1 VLLLDTHVWLWSVE
15 GDARRVGRR
24 ARQAVSRAEAQEAIR
39 VSPASLF
46 ELTALHTL
54 GRVRLTRPPEQW
66 IREALGAAGVRV
78 AELSAAVAMDAGTIP
93 RTALADP
100 LDRLLV
106 ATAGSSAPHFSP
118 AIRESSSTQRPG
130 ATCERKTPAC
140 RPAAQARAPHRHLS
154 VWSAM
159 AFCTSEMN
167 SSR

>member
-24 ARQAVSRAEAQEAIR
+24 ARQAISRAEAQEAIR
-39 VSPASLF
+39 VSPATLF

-66 IREALGAAGVRV
+66 IREALGASGVRV

-106 ATAGSSAPHFSP
+106 ATA
-118 AIRESSSTQRPG
+118 RQLG
-130 ATCERKTPAC
+130 ATFLTSDTRILEY
-140 RPAAQARAPHRHLS
+140 AAGRGDLRAQNAS
-154 VWSAM
+154 V
-159 AFCTSEMN
+159 
-167 SSR
+167 